1 MAKKKHAQKK
11 ESKFTLWQKIAMII
25 LFLLIFIAGVILYS
39 RYIATSKIEVREIKV
54 INQNLPS
61 DYHGFKIVQLSDIHY
76 NTTIYKEELN
86 KIVQKINKMKPDIV
100 VLTGDLF
107 DKNTEYQ
114 ENDFTDISEA
124 LMKIDASV
132 GKYAITGNHDVKFT
146 EWETVIKNSGFTNLN
161 DTYELIYKDSYDP
174 ILIAGVSSNLND
186 TKNISDKMKPTFDYM
201 NTIKQIVEGSYQ
213 YAILLLHEPD
223 YIKNIDYE
231 KFDLALAGHSHH
243 GQVRLPFIGAVI
255 TPKGAKEYY
264 NEHYNIDGTELY
276 ISNGLGTSSYPY
288 RLFNRPSIYLYRLET
303 N

>member
-11 ESKFTLWQKIAMII
+11 ESRFTLWQKIVI
-25 LFLLIFIAGVILYS
+25 LILLIFVFIAAIISYS

-54 INQNLPS
+54 VNQNLPS

-76 NTTIYKEELN
+76 NTTIYKDELN
-86 KIVQKINKMKPDIV
+86 KIVQKVNKMKPDIV

-114 ENDFTDISEA
+114 EQDFVDISEL
-124 LMKIDASV
+124 LMKIEASV

-186 TKNISDKMKPTFDYM
+186 TKNINDKMKPTIDYM
-201 NTIKQIVEGSYQ
+201 NSIKQSVEGSYQ

-223 YIKNIDYE
+223 YIRDTDYE

-243 GQVRLPFIGAVI
+243 GQIRLPIIGTII

-288 RLFNRPSIYLYRLET
+288 RLFNHPSIYLYRLE
-303 N
+303 NN

>member
-11 ESKFTLWQKIAMII
+11 ESRFTLWQKIVI
-25 LFLLIFIAGVILYS
+25 LILLIFVFIAAIISYS

-54 INQNLPS
+54 VNQNLPS

-76 NTTIYKEELN
+76 NTTIYKDELN
-86 KIVQKINKMKPDIV
+86 KIVQKVNKMKPDIV

-114 ENDFTDISEA
+114 EQDFVDISEL
-124 LMKIDASV
+124 LMKIEASV

-186 TKNISDKMKPTFDYM
+186 TKNINDKMKPTIDYM
-201 NTIKQIVEGSYQ
+201 NSIKQSVEGSYQ

-223 YIKNIDYE
+223 YIRDTDYE

-243 GQVRLPFIGAVI
+243 GQIRLPIIGTII

-288 RLFNRPSIYLYRLET
+288 RLFNRPSIYLYRLE
-303 N
+303 NN